1 MRFLI
6 SEIFRVYKKAPL
18 QISAIWL
25 MDLIEALII
34 VANPYIIGRCID
46 DLLQQKYTWLGIWI
60 GLQIILGIS
69 TTANKCLDT
78 RIYSRIVSEE
88 NNSYYASICKTEADN
103 SLINARLSLVDDI
116 PNFLEANVFQIFSTV
131 LGIVVSLFFLYHE
144 SRIFIFVL
152 ALIFSLII
160 PIITY
165 PHQLKIACNYEK
177 AKWLEEERISII
189 SSRNPKVYKNFIQ
202 RILNIQI
209 HNSDSESVIFII
221 THLLQTILLVV
232 SVFSIVSITNF
243 TSGLLVSTITYVDML
258 NAYVSDVSENIITLK
273 NLKETVHRLK
283 DFSH

>member
-1 MRFLI
+1 MKFLI
-6 SEIFRVYKKAPL
+6 SEIFRVYKNAPL

-25 MDLIEALII
+25 MDLIESLII

-88 NNSYYASICKTEADN
+88 NNSYYAYICKTEADN

-258 NAYVSDVSENIITLK
+258 NTYVSDVSEHIITLK